1 MDRHEPGSNMTRLT
15 EGILIVFEGI
25 DGTGK
30 STQLELLAAY
40 LREHGYD
47 VVETREP
54 TSGMFGQ
61 KIRNLYQNRDGVTI
75 EEELELFLADRKEH
89 VTELIAPSLLAKKIV
104 LCDRYYLSTA
114 AYQGA
119 AGLDPVKIIER
130 NRFAPTPHLALV
142 FELDPTESIRRI
154 TEKRRDSLNDFEQL
168 DSLKKVDTV
177 FKKMQLPFITRIDA
191 SQTEQSISRLVLTHI
206 MSLLDHYET
215 KNNQ

>member
-1 MDRHEPGSNMTRLT
+1 MTRLT
-15 EGILIVFEGI
+15 EGLLIVFEGI

-30 STQLELLAAY
+30 STQLELLAAF
-40 LREHGYD
+40 LREHDYD
-47 VVETREP
+47 VIETREP
-54 TSGMFGQ
+54 TSGTFGK
-61 KIRNLYQNRDGVTI
+61 KIRELYQNRDTVSS

-89 VTELIAPSLLAKKIV
+89 VTNLIAPSLLEKKVV

-130 NRFAPTPHLALV
+130 NRFAPTPHLALI

-154 TEKRRDSLNDFEQL
+154 TEKRRDTPNDFEQL

-191 SQTEQSISRLVLTHI
+191 SQTEQSISRLVQNHVI
-206 MSLLDHYET
+206 SLLDHYET